1 MLIPF
6 RRTLSMSL
14 LLIILI
20 GVFIT
25 KQEIDMIQEA
35 FIYKQSSNND
45 DLSDNNNI
53 NINSQSITNN
63 QEESQTVEDSII
75 IPKDY
80 NPGFENPGWSCK
92 SSSSSSTHKK
102 LIFVH
107 VFKTAGSSF
116 RTFFSQYGESC
127 GKGTTVLIG
136 CSYLSSQSLDSP
148 NLEEVWEPCHLK
160 KTLTRDKKVIE
171 GEGYEMTTSHL
182 QQYSDIVIGHLPL
195 GIDKNW
201 MDVQS
206 QTPVESQYIA
216 FFREPIV
223 KYVSGRL
230 FVNEKQKWSLEQAVS
245 EISSRIRNSYQNG
258 EYYNA
263 YTRYLTT
270 PDQKE
275 YAKSKNKLSHKQWV
289 NVINQNIIDMHIV
302 VGIVESMKDSL
313 EIIQS
318 IIDVDRDMT
327 EHFQSLIMV
336 PSSSSSNNNNGLVE
350 NKSRLSSSKI
360 VSILKEDEE
369 IWLMLN
375 EVLKYEFEIYNFALK
390 VHHLQV
396 EEMKKRH
403 GDRFSLKVV

>member
-1 MLIPF
+1 
-6 RRTLSMSL
+6 MSL
-14 LLIILI
+14 FLIIVIWVL
-20 GVFIT
+20 IT

-45 DLSDNNNI
+45 DLSDNI
-53 NINSQSITNN
+53 YINSQSITNN

-80 NPGFENPGWSCK
+80 NPGFKNPGWSCK
-92 SSSSSSTHKK
+92 STSSSSSSTHKK

-116 RTFFSQYGESC
+116 RTFFSQYSQSC
-127 GKGTTVLIG
+127 GKGSTVLIG
-136 CSYLSSQSLDSP
+136 CSYLSSQSLNSP
-148 NLEEVWEPCHLK
+148 NLEEVWEPCTLK
-160 KTLTRDKKVIE
+160 KTLTRDNKVIKS
-171 GEGYEMTTSHL
+171 EGYEMTTSHL
-182 QQYSDIVIGHLPL
+182 QKYSDIVIGHLPL
-195 GIDKNW
+195 GIDKHW

-206 QTPVESQYIA
+206 ETPVESQYIA

-230 FVNEKQKWSLEQAVS
+230 FVNEKRHWSLEQAVS
-245 EISSRIRNSYQNG
+245 EISSRIRKL
-258 EYYNA
+258 YYNGD
-263 YTRYLTT
+263 YYNGYKSYLTT

-275 YAKSKNKLSHKQWV
+275 YAKSKNNKLSHKQWV

-327 EHFQSLIMV
+327 EHFQSLIID

-375 EVLKYEFEIYNFALK
+375 EVLKYEFEIYNFAVK
-390 VHHLQV
+390 VHNLQV

-403 GDRFSLKVV
+403 GNRFSLKVV